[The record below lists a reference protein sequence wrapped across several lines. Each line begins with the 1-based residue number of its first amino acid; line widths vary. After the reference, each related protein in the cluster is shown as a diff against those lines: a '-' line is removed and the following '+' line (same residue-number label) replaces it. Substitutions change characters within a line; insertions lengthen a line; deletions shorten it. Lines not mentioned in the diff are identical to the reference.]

1 MLLTDVTAHSSW
13 LQAQAQGAAFVA
25 QDAETPEISDED
37 SCVGMSSGCQERDM
51 GGPPLRAA
59 MTSGQQVEATVEQ
72 ISAQNRKLIQGIHML
87 PGANEGAYKT
97 PFSPQDGNSSIYG

>member
-37 SCVGMSSGCQERDM
+37 SCVGMNSECQERDV

-59 MTSGQQVEATVEQ
+59 
-72 ISAQNRKLIQGIHML
+72 
-87 PGANEGAYKT
+87 
-97 PFSPQDGNSSIYG
+97 